1 LLEGVKHPIQAGT
14 TVVLHGAS
22 YFSDHAGQGIPALEA
37 VFRMLLPTV
46 EGSRTC
52 QSSFSFH
59 TDWKRPL
66 AFKKVAY
73 IRQALK

>member
-1 LLEGVKHPIQAGT
+1 LLEGVTHSIQAGK
-14 TVVLHGAS
+14 VVILHGAS
-22 YFSDHAGQGIPALEA
+22 YFSNHVGQGVPALEA
-37 VFRMLLPTV
+37 VFGVLLPTV
-46 EGSRTC
+46 EGPRIC

-73 IRQALK
+73 IRQTLK